1 MDYAGNKGDIH
12 HLYKPVRW
20 HRSSIHKAECD
31 GKEDGILSLF
41 VVSNVSETLMLS
53 QQRASAATL
62 RIVTVAPPHF
72 ESKRKV
78 HNILHCR

>member
-31 GKEDGILSLF
+31 GKEDGIYLCLLYQ
-41 VVSNVSETLMLS
+41 NVSETLMLS

-62 RIVTVAPPHF
+62 RIVTVAPP
-72 ESKRKV
+72 S
-78 HNILHCR
+78 L